1 MLLQSLIIFSHVYAS
16 LSKAN
21 PEDAKTRALMTE
33 AFTYGTSAKGILGAA
48 VKGDGFTFMK
58 YVLQLVTSSGM
69 IDGHSPHLSLASF
82 VQRS

>member
-1 MLLQSLIIFSHVYAS
+1 MLPF
-16 LSKAN
+16 SKAN

-58 YVLQLVTSSGM
+58 YVL
-69 IDGHSPHLSLASF
+69 
-82 VQRS
+82 